1 MEKLFIYGTLA
12 PGRPNEHKLRDIDG
26 IWEEAIVKGIL
37 HQEGWGADMGYPGI
51 ILNEN
56 APEIKGYLFSS
67 NELHKKWDELDNFEG
82 EEYRRVLTKVIL
94 NNGNSTE
101 AYIYELN
108 QK

>member
-1 MEKLFIYGTLA
+1 M
-12 PGRPNEHKLRDIDG
+12 
-26 IWEEAIVKGIL
+26 
-37 HQEGWGADMGYPGI
+37 Q
-51 ILNEN
+51 
-56 APEIKGYLFSS
+56 GYLFSS